1 MSNKENIEIQ
11 QDYELQVEMNRA
23 LTEGIHS
30 AYYVDFDKNTVLL
43 ETLSNG
49 IRDEFSDFIKHSD
62 WTFSKFTEVYCQQ
75 FVHEDDYER
84 MKLELNSEH
93 VMERFKTQH
102 SFYVQYRI
110 KENPVYYGYFEM
122 HAVDASKSADE
133 HKAFFSFRCI
143 DEQKKKE
150 IEQQRELK
158 IYADRAK
165 ENLDIINDLFVSGF
179 WYEEFNEQGTV
190 KNIYWSDSFRKIL
203 GFSDEKEFPNEVES
217 FLNRVH
223 PDDKTEALKNIDEF
237 IKNKNGY
244 DVTSRIMKKDGKYG
258 WFNTTAKILRYADG
272 KPRLIAGIIK
282 DITESREKDFL
293 SKIIASMVKI
303 SFCSYLMDFEENS
316 YSRIQELKEI
326 EDIVKDGPD
335 LRSAL
340 KVWLDAVPIE
350 TKRIME
356 PFLTVESMKEHLKDK
371 DKISF
376 EFKGIHG
383 VWTHTSFIVVERLEN
398 GDASKVIFMC
408 EDINEEMNKRIQSE
422 MELNKYYLMSYTDK
436 MTGSLNRA
444 AFMRDIEMY
453 EEIGAEKIAVIY
465 ADVNGLKITNDAF
478 GHDVGDDLIMNS
490 VKILKKCFGRARDK
504 IYRTGGDEFVI
515 LMTNVTEDEFEKSY
529 SDLKNVLVNKKIM
542 SVGGMWSETEC
553 DIDKLTRK
561 AEKKMYESKNE
572 YYAQHPEL
580 DRRKK

>member
-1 MSNKENIEIQ
+1 MNKENEDSIQ
-11 QDYELQVEMNRA
+11 QNYEHQVEMNRA

-30 AYYVDFDKNTVLL
+30 VYYVDFDDDSVKV
-43 ETLSNG
+43 ETLSNE
-49 IRDEFSDFIKHSD
+49 IRNEFSDFINHPE
-62 WTFSKFTEVYCQQ
+62 WTFTKFTDVYCQQ
-75 FVHEDDYER
+75 FIHEDDRER
-84 MKLELNSEH
+84 MIFELNKDH
-93 VMERFKTQH
+93 IIERFKRQH

-122 HAVDASKSADE
+122 HAVDVSKSADE

-150 IEQQRELK
+150 IEQQKALK

-165 ENLDIINDLFVSGF
+165 ENLDIVNELFVSGF
-179 WYEEFNEQGTV
+179 WYEEFNEQGAV

-203 GFSDEKEFPNEVES
+203 GFADEKDFPNEVEF

-258 WFNTTAKILRYADG
+258 WFNITAKILRYADG

-282 DITESREKDFL
+282 DITESREKEFL
-293 SKIIASMVKI
+293 AKIIVSMTKI
-303 SFCSYLMDFEENS
+303 SYCSYLMDFEGNS
-316 YSRIQELKEI
+316 YSRIQELSEI
-326 EDIVKDGPD
+326 ENIIKGGPD

-340 KVWLDAVPIE
+340 KIWLDSVSVE
-350 TKRIME
+350 TRRLME
-356 PFLTVESMKEHLKDK
+356 SFLTIESMKENLKDK

-376 EFKGIHG
+376 EFRGLHA
-383 VWTHTSFIVVERLEN
+383 VWTHASFIVVERLEN
-398 GDASKVIFMC
+398 GEASKVIFMC
-408 EDINEEMNKRIQSE
+408 EDITEEMNKRIQSE

-436 MTGSLNRA
+436 MTGCLNRA

-490 VKILKKCFGRARDK
+490 VKILKSCFGRARDK

-515 LMTNVTEDEFEKSY
+515 LMTNVTENEFEKSY
-529 SDLKNVLVNKKIM
+529 SDLKDVLANKKIM

-553 DIDKLTRK
+553 DIDMLTRK